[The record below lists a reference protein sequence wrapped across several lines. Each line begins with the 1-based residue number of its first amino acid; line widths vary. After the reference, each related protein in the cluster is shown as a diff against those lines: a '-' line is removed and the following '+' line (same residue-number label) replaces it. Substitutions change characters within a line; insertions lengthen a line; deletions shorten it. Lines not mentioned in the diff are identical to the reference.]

1 MFKKLLCCFMCAVML
16 FALCA
21 CAGSPASEKAATVN
35 GVDIMKSEVE
45 ALVEST
51 AQMYIAFG
59 ADEDTFYG
67 DEESRAA
74 LYEGALQALI
84 ERRLTIDVAQEQGQ
98 PALTAEERAAFE
110 QAGQKELQLLV
121 DSAKN
126 NETDLSA
133 MLAMLGSTEENYV
146 SNYVAIAEYSRAVTY
161 LTELAEPEEAEYQ
174 AYFERMVQSQIDS
187 SSIDPSFLGNY
198 LEQGTLL
205 YAPEGSVY
213 IEYIVLADGY
223 DADKDFVALL
233 SEHQEDAEYGNAVVF
248 PGSTQFPE
256 AVTTMLL
263 SLEAGEDT
271 GRLDVNGKGYKFQR
285 MGDYTL
291 PASWETMPDSMKAN
305 VQRTAGDAYIAD
317 LVAAAN
323 NDEHVTLYE

>member
-21 CAGSPASEKAATVN
+21 CAGNAGDQKAATVN
-35 GVDIMKSEVE
+35 GEDIMQSEVE

-59 ADEDTFYG
+59 ADEETFYG
-67 DEESRAA
+67 DEESKAA

-84 ERRLTIDVAQEQGQ
+84 ERRLTIDVAQQQGQ
-98 PALTAEERAAFE
+98 PALTKEERAAFE
-110 QAGQKELQLLV
+110 QAGQEELQLLI
-121 DSAKN
+121 DSAEA

-146 SNYVAIAEYSRAVTY
+146 SNYVAIAEYSRAVSY
-161 LTELAEPEEAEYQ
+161 LTALAEPEAEDYH
-174 AYFERMVQSQIDS
+174 AYFERMVQSQMDSSAIDS
-187 SSIDPSFLGNY
+187 SFLGNY

-205 YAPEGSVY
+205 YVPEGSMY
-213 IEYIVLADGY
+213 LEYIVLADGY
-223 DADKDFVALL
+223 DADAKFVALL
-233 SEHQEDAEYGNAVVF
+233 TEHQDDAEYGNAVVF
-248 PGSTQFPE
+248 PGSTEFP
-256 AVTTMLL
+256 ADVTEMLL
-263 SLEAGEDT
+263 SLEVGEET
-271 GRLDVNGKGYKFQR
+271 GRVDINGKDYKFRR

-305 VQRTAGDAYIAD
+305 VQQTAGEEYIAE

-323 NDEHVTLYE
+323 TEENVTIYK